1 MRVFRRGFS
10 LKNNHLGRNIHAV
23 LQRVYAAREIH
34 QASQLDH
41 RLSALST
48 PETLGGLQEA
58 GALVADAIAN
68 QHRIVVVGDFD
79 ADGAT
84 GSALA
89 LRGLSAMGAADVHF
103 RVPNRFS
110 DGYGLT
116 PGLVD
121 HLKTLTPHLVITVDN
136 GVSSIAGVQAARDA
150 GMQVVITDHHLP
162 GPTLPAAHA
171 MVNPNLPG
179 DRFPSK
185 NLAGVGVMFYLLA
198 AVRSELTGRG
208 LLSANAV
215 NLGQWLDLV
224 ALGTVA
230 DLVKLDANNRVL
242 VDNGLR
248 RIRTGACVP
257 GIAALAAVAGRDL
270 KRMGASDLG
279 FSLAPRLNA
288 AGRLEDMAAG
298 IDCLLTDDPG
308 TARALAEKL
317 DQLNRQRR
325 DLQDDMQAQ
334 AQQIADQMA
343 AQPDWQDRYS
353 LCLRDHQWHQGIVG
367 LVASRVKD
375 RHHRPVVAF
384 APESPGASVWKGSA
398 RSIRGFHIRDAL
410 AEVDASHPG
419 LIDRFGGH
427 AMAAGLTLGEEQLD
441 QFSSALEQVA
451 RQHLEADQL
460 DQIIHTDG
468 PLTGSDLTQDLALA
482 LADGGP
488 WGQGFAEPQFD
499 NAVSVISL
507 RGVGRGHTKLQ
518 VELDGVEVDAI
529 AFGIDADQAR
539 DMGSPLHLVYALEL
553 NEFRGRQSLQLN
565 VKHMAPESQ
574 FQCRSAEASLSSA
587 Q

>member
-1 MRVFRRGFS
+1 M
-10 LKNNHLGRNIHAV
+10 
-23 LQRVYAAREIH
+23 QRVYAARNIH
-34 QASQLDH
+34 EPAQLDH
-41 RLSALST
+41 RLSCLAT
-48 PETLGGLQEA
+48 PETLGGLREA
-58 GALVADAIAN
+58 SILVADAIAD
-68 QHRIVVVGDFD
+68 HRRIVVVGDFD

-89 LRGLSAMGAADVHF
+89 VRGLSAMGAADIHF

-116 PGLVD
+116 PGLVE
-121 HLKTLTPHLVITVDN
+121 HLKSLSPHMVITVDN
-136 GVSSIAGVQAARDA
+136 GVSSVNGVQAARDA

-179 DRFPSK
+179 DEFPSK

-198 AVRSELTGRG
+198 AVRSELTSRG
-208 LLSANAV
+208 LLSAKAV

-230 DLVKLDANNRVL
+230 DLVKLDGNNRVL

-257 GIAALAAVAGRDL
+257 GITALAAVAGRDL
-270 KRMGASDLG
+270 KTMGASDLG
-279 FSLAPRLNA
+279 FALAPRLNA

-325 DLQDDMQAQ
+325 DLQDDMQTQ
-334 AQQIADQMA
+334 AQEIADQLA
-343 AQPDWQDRYS
+343 AQPDWGERFS
-353 LCLRDHQWHQGIVG
+353 LCLHDTQWHQGIVG

-398 RSIRGFHIRDAL
+398 RSIRGFHVRDAL
-410 AEVDASHPG
+410 AEVDATHPG
-419 LIDRFGGH
+419 MIQRFGGH
-427 AMAAGLTLGEEQLD
+427 AMAAGLTLSADQLD
-441 QFSSALEQVA
+441 GFSSALEQVA
-451 RQHLEADQL
+451 RQHLDAEQL
-460 DQIIHTDG
+460 DQTIHTDG
-468 PLTGSDLTQDLALA
+468 PLAGSDLTQELALA
-482 LADGGP
+482 LAEGGP
-488 WGQGFAEPQFD
+488 WGQGFTEPQFD
-499 NAVSVISL
+499 NEVFVVSL

-518 VELDGVEVDAI
+518 VSLDGVEVDAI
-529 AFGIDADQAR
+529 AFGVDADQAR
-539 DMGSPLHLVYALEL
+539 DMGDQLHLVYALEL
-553 NEFRGRQSLQLN
+553 NEFRGRQTLQLN
-565 VKHMAPESQ
+565 VRHMAPEAK
-574 FQCRSAEASLSSA
+574 FQCPGAVEVDRPSC
-587 Q
+587 